1 MPNTES
7 NGSIKTYSLLKER
20 VPGTSGTGWDQFLE
34 FIQADAGLAGAT
46 DGKDIAAGADAA
58 DRLNRMI
65 LDAANATGAAADGRF
80 TVDEVVAMNA
90 YLRADPVRLA
100 EWTALHGDDE
110 NGEETGFH
118 LVQNDG
124 ANTRYRNNNLVDT
137 VIDGVYHM
145 GFTIQNGRFLNEDD
159 DENAAL
165 QDVADWLTQFY
176 TDHSTTGTGLDRITN
191 LVMADAGL
199 DANICDPQIAAG
211 ADAAD
216 GMNRMIVEAINATG
230 ALSDDRIDSAD
241 LVAMNAYLRA
251 DPARL
256 AQWTAL
262 HGDDENGE
270 ETGFHLVQND
280 GAHTKFFG
288 QNLVNTVADG
298 IYHMGF
304 TIENGRF
311 FNEDGDA
318 NAKLTDVADWMNYFY
333 VDQSST
339 GTGLDRIVDII
350 KSDRG
355 LAKYTSARDIV
366 AGAQHADDFNH
377 LIVDLIR
384 STGADADKWI
394 TTEDLLRINAAIR
407 SDAALLARWTAL
419 HGDDENGS
427 ETGYH
432 LVQND
437 GANTQFFGR
446 NLVDTVADGIYHL
459 GFEIRNGRFLNE
471 DGNGNA
477 TLEDVASWL
486 NFFYG
491 EATLIEGQCGDDAI
505 NGDDRSEQINA
516 GGGNDIVNAAG
527 GDDLIYGSWG
537 NDAIDGG
544 AGNDIVYGGNG
555 NDALSGG
562 EGDDVFRVTGSKN
575 EGKAKDRGPC
585 FEGWDSYDGGAGN
598 DSIVATGGK
607 VDIGLTGFSAANGI
621 ETIDATGATG
631 PVRLLGDWNANI
643 LDFSGV
649 TILGNVVIDG
659 GGGDDVITGSAGDDV
674 IVGGDWGNQA
684 IDGGAGNDTI
694 IAGKGNDSV
703 AGGAGDDVFRVGGFK
718 AGKKQNQFEGWDSYD
733 GGAGNDAI
741 VATGGKVDIGLAGFS
756 ATNGIETIDATGATG
771 PVRLLGDWNANILD
785 FSGVTI
791 LGNIVIDGGG
801 GDDVITGSAGDD
813 VIVGGD
819 WGNQA
824 IDGGAGNDTII
835 AGKGNDAVFG
845 DDGDDTIRV
854 SGNVKAKFEGWDS
867 YDGGAGND
875 RIVASGK
882 VDIGLTAFS
891 AANGIEAI
899 VGQGQVRLLGDWNA
913 NVLDFSGVTITGNIV
928 INGGGGDDVI
938 TGSAGNDVIVGG
950 DWGSQAIDGGAG
962 NDTIIAGKGDDSVAG
977 GDGDDTFRVG
987 GNVYSKFEGWDSYDG
1002 GAGNDRIVASGKV
1015 DIGLTGFSAASGIE
1029 AIVGQGQV
1037 RLLGD
1042 WNASVLDFSG
1052 ATITGNVVINGGGG
1066 DDVII
1071 GTAGRDVIKG
1081 GDWGNQAI
1089 DGGAGSDDL
1098 SGGSGADKYCF
1109 TSALN
1114 AATNVDRIRDF
1125 VSAIDQFMLDADI
1138 FGGLPVGTL
1147 SADAFA
1153 SGKGRTA
1160 ATNESQRII
1169 YNLTNGMLYWDA
1181 DGKPGSGPDIAPV
1194 AFAQIVS
1201 PSKPALSAS
1210 DFQIYNG

>member
-7 NGSIKTYSLLKER
+7 NGSIKTYSLLQER

-34 FIQADAGLAGAT
+34 LIQADAGMAGAT
-46 DGKDIAAGADAA
+46 DGKDIAAGADVA

-90 YLRADPVRLA
+90 YLRADPARLA
-100 EWTALHGDDE
+100 EWAALHGDDE

-124 ANTRYRNNNLVDT
+124 ANTRYRGNNLVDT

-145 GFTIQNGRFLNEDD
+145 GFAIQNGRFLNEDG

-256 AQWTAL
+256 AQWTTL

-280 GAHTKFFG
+280 GAHAKFFG

-304 TIENGRF
+304 AIENGRF
-311 FNEDGDA
+311 LNEDGDA

-355 LAKYTSARDIV
+355 LAKHTSARDIV
-366 AGAQHADDFNH
+366 AGAQYADDFNH

-384 STGADADKWI
+384 STEADADKWI
-394 TTEDLLRINAAIR
+394 TTEDLRRINAAIR
-407 SDAALLARWTAL
+407 SDTALLARWTAL

-459 GFEIRNGRFLNE
+459 GFEIKGDRFLNE
-471 DGNGNA
+471 DGAANA

-491 EATLIEGQCGDDAI
+491 QATLIVGDCGANTI
-505 NGDDRSEQINA
+505 QGDERNEQINA

-537 NDAIDGG
+537 NDFIDGG
-544 AGNDIVYGGNG
+544 AGNDLIYGGSG
-555 NDALSGG
+555 SDTLAGG

-575 EGKAKDRGPC
+575 EGKAKEKGPC
-585 FEGWDSYDGGAGN
+585 
-598 DSIVATGGK
+598 
-607 VDIGLTGFSAANGI
+607 
-621 ETIDATGATG
+621 
-631 PVRLLGDWNANI
+631 
-643 LDFSGV
+643 
-649 TILGNVVIDG
+649 
-659 GGGDDVITGSAGDDV
+659 
-674 IVGGDWGNQA
+674 
-684 IDGGAGNDTI
+684 
-694 IAGKGNDSV
+694 
-703 AGGAGDDVFRVGGFK
+703 
-718 AGKKQNQFEGWDSYD
+718 FEGWDSYD

-771 PVRLLGDWNANILD
+771 PVRLLGDWNANVLD
-785 FSGVTI
+785 LSSATI
-791 LGNIVIDGGG
+791 LGNVVIDGGG
-801 GDDVITGSAGDD
+801 GDDVITGSAGNDI
-813 VIVGGD
+813 IVGGD

-824 IDGGAGNDTII
+824 IDGGAGNDTIS

-845 DDGDDTIRV
+845 GDGDDTIRV
-854 SGNVKAKFEGWDS
+854 SGNLKAKFEGWDS

-875 RIVASGK
+875 CIVASGK
-882 VDIGLTAFS
+882 VDIGLTGFS
-891 AANGIEAI
+891 AANGIETI
-899 VGQGQVRLLGDWNA
+899 VGQRQVRLLGDWNA
-913 NVLDFSGVTITGNIV
+913 NVLDFSGATITGSVV
-928 INGGGGDDVI
+928 IDGGGGDDVI
-938 TGSAGNDVIVGG
+938 IGSAGSDVIVGG
-950 DWGSQAIDGGAG
+950 DWGNQSIDGGAG
-962 NDTIIAGKGDDSVAG
+962 NDTISAGKGDDSVAG

-987 GNVYSKFEGWDSYDG
+987 GNVYSKFEGWDGYDG
-1002 GAGNDRIVASGKV
+1002 GAGNDRILATGKV
-1015 DIGLTGFSAASGIE
+1015 DIGLTAFSAANGVES
-1029 AIVGQGQV
+1029 IVGQGQV

-1042 WNASVLDFSG
+1042 WNANVLDFSG
-1052 ATITGNVVINGGGG
+1052 ATITGSVVINGGGGG

-1071 GTAGRDVIKG
+1071 GTSGRDVIKG
-1081 GDWGNQAI
+1081 GDWGNQTL
-1089 DGGAGSDDL
+1089 DGGAGNDDL

-1125 VSAIDQFMLDADI
+1125 VSAIDQFMLDADV
-1138 FGGLPVGTL
+1138 FGDLPVGTL

-1153 SGKGRTA
+1153 SGKGLTA

-1201 PSKPALSAS
+1201 PAKPVLSAS